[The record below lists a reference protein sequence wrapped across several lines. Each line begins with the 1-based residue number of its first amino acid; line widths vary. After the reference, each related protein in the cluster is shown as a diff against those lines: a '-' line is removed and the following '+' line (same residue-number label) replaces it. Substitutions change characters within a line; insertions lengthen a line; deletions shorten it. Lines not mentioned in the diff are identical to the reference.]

1 MNYFQALKEWNKKH
15 NKGIYCSPKK
25 GTKEHEEVLALQKK
39 AIENGS
45 PIPPRKPRTK
55 KEKIEKSPNIN
66 PPAPVSVS
74 VPRSSL
80 KSPSATAVKIRKDRK
95 TGSSV
100 KLAVPKSTN
109 VPDDDYE
116 DMTTGMKMKKRKVK
130 IAVPVADRPLPTTS
144 FSKRK
149 SNTPTTQFS
158 SRHGNSNMPLTQF
171 SSRGGGGASIISQ
184 SVPTISF
191 STQTDLPQSEEKPK
205 MMDSSI
211 QTDKNYRGAGRPAG
225 AKNKDKAPKLPKLT
239 SSFVYDDEGEAKKI
253 LYGAI
258 KGKLA
263 RNKMKRAEKQ
273 RTFDILLNS

>member
-15 NKGIYCSPKK
+15 NGGIYCSPKK
-25 GTKEHEEVLALQKK
+25 GTKEHAEVLALQKK

-55 KEKIEKSPNIN
+55 KEKKEKSPNID

-80 KSPSATAVKIRKDRK
+80 KSPSATAVKIRKNRK

-100 KLAVPKSTN
+100 KLAVPKSN
-109 VPDDDYE
+109 DVPDDDYE

-149 SNTPTTQFS
+149 STTTQFS
-158 SRHGNSNMPLTQF
+158 SRNGGTLNMPLTQF
-171 SSRGGGGASIISQ
+171 SSRSGGGASIISQ
-184 SVPTISF
+184 SIPI
-191 STQTDLPQSEEKPK
+191 STQTESEEKPK
-205 MMDSSI
+205 MVDSSI

-225 AKNKDKAPKLPKLT
+225 AKNKDKAPKLPKLPKLS
-239 SSFVYDDEGEAKKI
+239 SSFVFDDEGEAKKI
-253 LYGAI
+253 LYGAM

-263 RNKMKRAEKQ
+263 RNAMKRAEKQ

>member
-15 NKGIYCSPKK
+15 NGGIYCSPKK
-25 GTKEHEEVLALQKK
+25 GTKEHEEVLAIQKK
-39 AIENGS
+39 AIDNGS

-55 KEKIEKSPNIN
+55 KEKSTPTPKIVP
-66 PPAPVSVS
+66 PAPAPVSVS
-74 VPRSSL
+74 VSRSSL
-80 KSPSATAVKIRKDRK
+80 KSPSATAVKIRKNRK

-109 VPDDDYE
+109 IADDDYE
-116 DMTTGMKMKKRKVK
+116 DMTTGMKMKRRKVK

-149 SNTPTTQFS
+149 STLPSTQFS

-171 SSRGGGGASIISQ
+171 SSRSGGGASIVSQ
-184 SVPTISF
+184 SVPTASF
-191 STQTDLPQSEEKPK
+191 STQTDTEKPK
-205 MMDSSI
+205 MVDSSN

-239 SSFVYDDEGEAKKI
+239 SSFVFDD
-253 LYGAI
+253 
-258 KGKLA
+258 
-263 RNKMKRAEKQ
+263 
-273 RTFDILLNS
+273 

>member
-15 NKGIYCSPKK
+15 NGGIYCSPKK
-25 GTKEHEEVLALQKK
+25 GTKEHEEVLAIQKK

-55 KEKIEKSPNIN
+55 KEKSTPLPKITP
-66 PPAPVSVS
+66 PTPAPVSIS

-80 KSPSATAVKIRKDRK
+80 KSPSATAVKIRKNRK

-109 VPDDDYE
+109 IADDNYE
-116 DMTTGMKMKKRKVK
+116 DMTTGMKMKRRKVK

-149 SNTPTTQFS
+149 STTPSTQFS

-171 SSRGGGGASIISQ
+171 SSRSGGGASIISL
-184 SVPTISF
+184 SVPTASF
-191 STQTDLPQSEEKPK
+191 STQTDTEKPK
-205 MMDSSI
+205 MVDSGN
-211 QTDKNYRGAGRPAG
+211 QTDKNYRGAGRPPG
-225 AKNKDKAPKLPKLT
+225 AKNKD
-239 SSFVYDDEGEAKKI
+239 
-253 LYGAI
+253 
-258 KGKLA
+258 
-263 RNKMKRAEKQ
+263 
-273 RTFDILLNS
+273 